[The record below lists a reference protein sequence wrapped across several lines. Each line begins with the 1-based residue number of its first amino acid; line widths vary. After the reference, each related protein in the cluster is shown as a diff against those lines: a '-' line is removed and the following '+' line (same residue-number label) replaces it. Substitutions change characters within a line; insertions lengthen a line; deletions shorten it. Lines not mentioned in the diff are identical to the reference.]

1 MRRRISK
8 QLFPSPK
15 PSPNATTADT
25 TTRVVRVPPLKDVPR
40 EILAFRTITRLLG
53 LIQQEQ
59 ATRASQNTGGPNS
72 QQRLELKLTNALSTV
87 AVIDHEVV
95 AVVNNRRSGVESGKV
110 CLIAYVE
117 PPNDTPPPE
126 SSSLISDIWRILF
139 SQNFRRDS
147 EDSNTPP
154 ANGQP
159 MIFSAHHLS
168 GLRSFNDREL
178 LEYAKDCW

>member
-1 MRRRISK
+1 MKRRISK
-8 QLFPSPK
+8 HLFSSPK
-15 PSPNATTADT
+15 PSPNATTTDT

-53 LIQQEQ
+53 LIQ
-59 ATRASQNTGGPNS
+59 AARTSQNTGGPNS

-110 CLIAYVE
+110 GLIAYVE

-126 SSSLISDIWRILF
+126 SSSLIPDLWKILF

-154 ANGQP
+154 SNGQP
-159 MIFSAHHLS
+159 MIFSALHLS
-168 GLRSFNDREL
+168 GLQSFNDQEL
-178 LEYAKDCW
+178 GEYVRDCW

>member
-1 MRRRISK
+1 MRRVAK

-25 TTRVVRVPPLKDVPR
+25 TTRVVRVSPSKEISR

-59 ATRASQNTGGPNS
+59 AARTPQNAGGPNS
-72 QQRLELKLTNALSTV
+72 EQRLELKLTNALSTV
-87 AVIDHEVV
+87 AVIDHEVI
-95 AVVNNRRSGVESGKV
+95 AVVNNRKSGVESGNV

-126 SSSLISDIWRILF
+126 SSSLLSGIWRILF

-159 MIFSAHHLS
+159 MIFSAHYLS
-168 GLRSFNDREL
+168 GLQSFDDREL
-178 LEYAKDCW
+178 MEYVRECW